1 MPIRVPDGLPA
12 TETLRSEGVKVMRES
27 RAEKQD
33 IRPLRI
39 AILNLMPLKIATETQ
54 LARLLG
60 TTPLQVD
67 LTLVETSTYRGTNTA
82 SEHMDAFYRAWD
94 EVRSERFDGFMVT
107 GAPIETL
114 EFQDVKYWPELQEI
128 FDWTTTN
135 VFSMFAI
142 CWGAQA
148 ALNHFNGVPKHLITE
163 VPKRFGI
170 FEHQNL
176 VPSHPLMQGIADLF
190 EIPVSRHTENHR
202 ADVEP
207 IDGLTVLAENETA
220 GLGLLADDA
229 NRRFYMF
236 NHLEYDS
243 QTLREEYDRDVKAG
257 QTIVL
262 PQNYFPNDDPAQ
274 TPPNKWRSHAHML
287 YGNWVNWV
295 YQNTPF
301 NLDDLGGIGRS
312 IPTGGCGQTS

>member
-114 EFQDVKYWPELQEI
+114 EFQDVKYWPELQVGLR
-128 FDWTTTN
+128 WKN
-135 VFSMFAI
+135 SWAKSSSM
-142 CWGAQA
+142 
-148 ALNHFNGVPKHLITE
+148 
-163 VPKRFGI
+163 
-170 FEHQNL
+170 
-176 VPSHPLMQGIADLF
+176 
-190 EIPVSRHTENHR
+190 
-202 ADVEP
+202 
-207 IDGLTVLAENETA
+207 
-220 GLGLLADDA
+220 
-229 NRRFYMF
+229 
-236 NHLEYDS
+236 
-243 QTLREEYDRDVKAG
+243 
-257 QTIVL
+257 
-262 PQNYFPNDDPAQ
+262 
-274 TPPNKWRSHAHML
+274 
-287 YGNWVNWV
+287 
-295 YQNTPF
+295 
-301 NLDDLGGIGRS
+301 
-312 IPTGGCGQTS
+312 

>member
-12 TETLRSEGVKVMRES
+12 TETLRSEGVKVMRQS

-54 LARLLG
+54 LARQLG
-60 TTPLQVD
+60 STPLQVD

-82 SEHMDAFYRAWD
+82 SEHMDTFYRAWD

-114 EFQDVKYWPELQEI
+114 EFHDVKYWPELQEI

-262 PQNYFPNDDPAQ
+262 PQNYFPDDDPAQ

-301 NLDDLGGIGRS
+301 NLDDL
-312 IPTGGCGQTS
+312 

>member
-27 RAEKQD
+27 RAAKQD

-60 TTPLQVD
+60 ATPLQVD
-67 LTLVETSTYRGTNTA
+67 LTLVETSTYRGTNT
-82 SEHMDAFYRAWD
+82 SNEHMDSFYRPWEAVKD
-94 EVRSERFDGFMVT
+94 ERFDGFMIT
-107 GAPIETL
+107 GAPVETMD
-114 EFQDVKYWPELQEI
+114 FKAVKYWDELQEI

-135 VFSMFAI
+135 VFSMFSI

-148 ALNHFNGVPKHLITE
+148 ALYHFNGVEKHLITE
-163 VPKRFGI
+163 VAKRFGV
-170 FEHQNL
+170 FNHRNL
-176 VPSHPLMQGIADLF
+176 APTHPLMQGIADVF
-190 EIPVSRHTENHR
+190 EIPVSRHTENRR
-202 ADVEP
+202 ADIEP
-207 IDGLTVLAENETA
+207 IEGLTVLAENDVA
-220 GLGLLADDA
+220 GLGLVADDA

-243 QTLREEYDRDVKAG
+243 NTLREEYDRDVKAG

-262 PQNYFPNDDPAQ
+262 PQNYFPNDDPSQ
-274 TPPNKWRSHAHML
+274 TPYNKWRSHAHMM
-287 YGNWVNWV
+287 YGNWVNWM
-295 YQNTPF
+295 YQTTPF
-301 NLDDLGGIGRS
+301 DLADLS
-312 IPTGGCGQTS
+312 

>member
-1 MPIRVPDGLPA
+1 
-12 TETLRSEGVKVMRES
+12 
-27 RAEKQD
+27 
-33 IRPLRI
+33 
-39 AILNLMPLKIATETQ
+39 MPLKIATETQ

-176 VPSHPLMQGIADLF
+176 APSHPLMQGIADLF

-301 NLDDLGGIGRS
+301 NLDDL
-312 IPTGGCGQTS
+312 